1 MRPARS
7 IDPADYQDVP
17 RPVAAMAKEF
27 ADGHVTPRHHH
38 RRAQLIHAIAGTM
51 RVTTQDGA
59 WVVPPLRA
67 VWLPPEQP
75 HEVAM
80 IGAVSMRTLY
90 VEPQAASFMPDRCL
104 VVEVAPL
111 LRELILGAVEEPM
124 VYPLGG
130 RADTI
135 AALILEELRRAREL
149 PLRVPLPA
157 EPRLRALCL
166 AMLDDLSQDGT
177 LEDWAGRLGASGR
190 TLARLFLRETGLS
203 FGAWRRQARLAEAV
217 ARLTQG
223 SSIAEIAAALG
234 YESPSAF
241 TAMFR
246 RELGESPRRYV
257 G

>member
-1 MRPARS
+1 
-7 IDPADYQDVP
+7 
-17 RPVAAMAKEF
+17 
-27 ADGHVTPRHHH
+27 
-38 RRAQLIHAIAGTM
+38 
-51 RVTTQDGA
+51 
-59 WVVPPLRA
+59 
-67 VWLPPEQP
+67 
-75 HEVAM
+75 
-80 IGAVSMRTLY
+80 
-90 VEPQAASFMPDRCL
+90 
-104 VVEVAPL
+104 
-111 LRELILGAVEEPM
+111 
-124 VYPLGG
+124 
-130 RADTI
+130 
-135 AALILEELRRAREL
+135 
-149 PLRVPLPA
+149 VPLPA